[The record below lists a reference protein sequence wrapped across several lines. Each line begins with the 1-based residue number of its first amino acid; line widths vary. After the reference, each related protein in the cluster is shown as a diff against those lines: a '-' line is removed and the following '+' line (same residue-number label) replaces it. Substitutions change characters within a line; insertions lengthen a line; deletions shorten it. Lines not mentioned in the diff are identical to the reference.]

1 MPTKRQIGGRYMMLP
16 GNDSRKRSQPP
27 IHSMNPTASLRL
39 IPAAQYLRMS
49 DEMQQYSVDNQ
60 KAAIREY
67 AHAQGFVIV
76 KTYCDFGKSG
86 VVAKNRAALREL
98 MNDVAS
104 GTAEY

>member
-1 MPTKRQIGGRYMMLP
+1 MPMNRRIGGTYMMLP
-16 GNDSRKRSQPP
+16 VGNASRKRSQFP
-27 IHSMNPTASLRL
+27 IHRKNPTASLHL

-60 KAAIREY
+60 KAAILEY

-86 VVAKNRAALREL
+86 VVAKNRAALQEL
-98 MNDVAS
+98 LNDVAS
-104 GTAEY
+104 